1 MSDREH
7 RFRTAQLMIIG
18 HLQNI
23 VLIVVMM
30 LLIVGALPTWPYSK
44 AWDYY
49 PISALG
55 VILVLILMLVLLE
68 RL

>member
-1 MSDREH
+1 
-7 RFRTAQLMIIG
+7 MIIG

-23 VLIVVMM
+23 VLIIVMM